1 MDDRGRRRAVTR
13 ARRREGSSQLPRWRR
28 VSLSMGRSSS
38 RNRSDGIT
46 RDMVGHRRACRVGA
60 RCASPARA
68 RDWSRTPRVAVLASL
83 AGAVLAAIVFV
94 GVADAASLPLGPSTG
109 VALPAN
115 AFYGPFSFPPGPGR
129 PYPFGYLSSVA
140 CPPSGAC
147 VAVGTY
153 AYNGEASRGDA
164 MVVSE
169 SDGVWNRASE
179 IVPPSSSALYVEAG
193 LFSVACPAAG
203 SCVAIGS
210 YLDSAD
216 EEQAMAVSESDGVW
230 GQAIEIPGVV
240 LQSIACR
247 APGSCVAIGTVS
259 GDTRKMVGVIESGGV
274 WSQPQGISLPANDVS
289 EYGVQL
295 APLACQVSGPCVT
308 VGSYTDSQQ
317 QRAMGVSESNG
328 TWAPASE
335 IKSAPDLEGAP
346 YPYSVACPASGPC
359 VADGLASVA
368 FGVSETN
375 GEWGEASPITPPPD
389 PLAKLTTLDSV
400 GCPRS
405 GQCFA
410 VGHDETGSSG
420 SNAVVAG
427 ASGGVWGQAREIAP
441 PPNAASQPDAHLR
454 QVACSASESCVA
466 IGDYTDSSGNPQAM
480 AVTETG
486 GKWGRASEITAPPT
500 TSHSQTGDRA
510 NLELVACPALG
521 TCAALGRY
529 QDESGTWLMAAGMTP
544 SPEKTTEDESGTQL
558 MAPGITT
565 APKKTTAPFASV
577 SLVSPAIAVQR
588 NGRAA
593 IKLSCRGTVK
603 CAGSLRLATKTR
615 PREKRHPGKTEIIA
629 ISKFAVA
636 PDTTAIIELKLN
648 AAGRSLLKAA
658 HGRLGASL
666 TVMETSPT
674 PSHIDKQSVRLT
686 QRR

>member
-1 MDDRGRRRAVTR
+1 M
-13 ARRREGSSQLPRWRR
+13 
-28 VSLSMGRSSS
+28 
-38 RNRSDGIT
+38 
-46 RDMVGHRRACRVGA
+46 
-60 RCASPARA
+60 
-68 RDWSRTPRVAVLASL
+68 AVLASL
-83 AGAVLAAIVFV
+83 VGAVLAAIAFV
-94 GVADAASLPLGPSTG
+94 GVAGAASLPAGPSTG

-115 AFYGPFSFPPGPGR
+115 AFLGPFRFPPSRGGT
-129 PYPFGYLSSVA
+129 YMFGQLSSVA
-140 CPPSGAC
+140 CPPSGSC

-153 AYNGEASRGDA
+153 ASGEVSGSDA

-169 SDGVWNRASE
+169 SDGVWNQASE
-179 IVPPSSSALYVEAG
+179 IVPPSSPALRVEAR
-193 LFSVACPAAG
+193 LDSVACPAAG
-203 SCVAIGS
+203 SCVAIGE
-210 YLDSAD
+210 YDGAD

-230 GQAIEIPGVV
+230 AQAIGIRGVV
-240 LQSIACR
+240 LRSIACR
-247 APGSCVAIGTVS
+247 APGSCVAIGTAS
-259 GDTRKMVGVIESGGV
+259 PGATKLVGVIESGGV
-274 WSQPQGISLPANDVS
+274 WGQPQGIALPANDAP
-289 EYGVQL
+289 EYVVEL
-295 APLACQVSGPCVT
+295 APLVCQVSGPCVT
-308 VGSYTDSQQ
+308 VGSYTDTSHQ

-328 TWAPASE
+328 AWAPASE
-335 IKSAPDLEGAP
+335 ITSTPELEGAARL
-346 YPYSVACPASGPC
+346 YSVACPASGPC

-375 GEWGEASPITPPPD
+375 GEWGEASPIAPPPD
-389 PLAKLTTLDSV
+389 PLAKLTTLYSV
-400 GCPRS
+400 GCPGS

-410 VGHDETGSSG
+410 VGYDETESSFT
-420 SNAVVAG
+420 NAVVAG
-427 ASGGVWGQAREIAP
+427 ASDGVWGQAREIAP
-441 PPNAASQPDAHLR
+441 PPNAASQPAAHLR
-454 QVACSASESCVA
+454 YVACSESESCVA
-466 IGDYTDSSGNPQAM
+466 IGEYRDSSGNPQAM
-480 AVTETG
+480 AVTETS

-500 TSHSQTGDRA
+500 TSNGQTGDRA

-521 TCAALGRY
+521 TCAALGHY

-577 SLVSPAIAVQR
+577 SLVSPAITVQR

-593 IKLSCRGTVK
+593 VKLSCRGTVK

-615 PREKRHPGKTEIIA
+615 ARKKRHPGKTEIIA

>member
-1 MDDRGRRRAVTR
+1 
-13 ARRREGSSQLPRWRR
+13 
-28 VSLSMGRSSS
+28 
-38 RNRSDGIT
+38 
-46 RDMVGHRRACRVGA
+46 
-60 RCASPARA
+60 
-68 RDWSRTPRVAVLASL
+68 VAVLASL
-83 AGAVLAAIVFV
+83 VGAVLAAIAFV
-94 GVADAASLPLGPSTG
+94 GVADAASLPAGPSTG

-129 PYPFGYLSSVA
+129 PYAFGYLFSVA
-140 CPPSGAC
+140 CPPSGSC
-147 VAVGTY
+147 VAVGIY
-153 AYNGEASRGDA
+153 AYNGEASRWDA
-164 MVVSE
+164 MVLSE
-169 SDGVWNRASE
+169 SDGVWNQASE
-179 IVPPSSSALYVEAG
+179 IVPPSSPALYADAG
-193 LFSVACPAAG
+193 PDSVTCPAAG

-230 GQAIEIPGVV
+230 GQAIAIPGVA

-247 APGSCVAIGTVS
+247 APGSCVAIGTAS

-274 WSQPQGISLPANDVS
+274 WGQPQGIALPANDVS
-289 EYGVQL
+289 EDGVQL

-335 IKSAPDLEGAP
+335 IKSAPDLGGAP
-346 YPYSVACPASGPC
+346 QLDSVACPASGPC
-359 VADGLASVA
+359 VADGSGSV
-368 FGVSETN
+368 VSETN

-389 PLAKLTTLDSV
+389 PLAKSTNLDSV

-410 VGHDETGSSG
+410 VGDDETGSSD

-427 ASGGVWGQAREIAP
+427 ALGGVWGQAREIAP
-441 PPNAASQPDAHLR
+441 PLNAASQPDARLR

-480 AVTETG
+480 AATETG

-500 TSHSQTGDRA
+500 TFHSQTADPA
-510 NLELVACPALG
+510 NLELVACPARG

-544 SPEKTTEDESGTQL
+544 SPEKTIEDKSGARL
-558 MAPGITT
+558 MAPGTTT

-577 SLVSPAIAVQR
+577 SLVSRAITVR
-588 NGRAA
+588 RHGRAA
-593 IKLSCRGTVK
+593 VKLSCRSTVK
-603 CAGSLRLATKTR
+603 CVGSLKLTTKTR
-615 PREKRHPGKTEIIA
+615 PRKKRHPGKTEIIA
-629 ISKFAVA
+629 SSKFAVA

-674 PSHIDKQSVRLT
+674 PSHIDKQGVRLT